1 MIRIRALA
9 VLLGAG
15 ALAACEKNGVQD
27 ISRPLAGAF
36 VRFHNYSVGAPGVN
50 FYANDQKLTAVSST
64 SCTPLPANATTC
76 TTTGVESTTGVTYG
90 NTALGGNY
98 AMVTPGQYAL
108 TGRIAATTD
117 KGLAVATIDTP
128 LADGKYYSY
137 FTSGIYNTTTKK
149 ADAFL
154 VEDALP
160 TSFDYTKAYIR
171 LVNASANAPTI
182 SASTKLQ
189 GTTEVVTI
197 ATGLAYKGVG
207 QIVTVTPGL
216 HDLTVTIGSSSTTFT
231 NVGLSGGHVFT
242 LALRGDATAA
252 AGSTNALALTATAN
266 R

>member
-15 ALAACEKNGVQD
+15 ALAACEKNAVQE
-27 ISRPLAGAF
+27 ISSPVSGAF

-64 SCTPLPANATTC
+64 SCTPLPADATKC
-76 TTTGVESTTGVTYG
+76 TTTGVESTNGITYG

-98 AMVTPGQYAL
+98 AMVTPGQYSL
-108 TGRIAATTD
+108 TGRIAAATD
-117 KGLAVATIDTP
+117 NGLAVSTIDTP
-128 LADGKYYSY
+128 LADGKFYSY
-137 FTSGIYNTTTKK
+137 FTSGIYNATTKK

-154 VEDALP
+154 IEDALP

-171 LVNASANAPTI
+171 FVNASANAPTI

-189 GTTEVVTI
+189 GTTEVVAI
-197 ATGLAYKGVG
+197 ATSLAYKSASP
-207 QIVTVTPGL
+207 IVTVTPGV
-216 HDLTVTIGSSSTTFT
+216 HDITVTIGSVSTTFT
-231 NVGLSGGHVFT
+231 NQTVTGGHVFT

-252 AGSTNALALTATAN
+252 AGATNALTISGSSN